1 MSFSNLHIKKVKVIF
16 LVLFFILP
24 GTQSFPFD
32 EQKEHKLNLAIG
44 SSIPDKKTGGSE
56 IILAAPS
63 VYPEKLPVKKG
74 TSVVTNSLFGEKYK
88 DVIVTSNELKGAV
101 YYLVSGHGGPDP
113 GAIAKYGNYTLCE
126 DEYAYDV
133 TLRLARNLTEH
144 GAAVYMITRDRNDG
158 IRDEPFLKPDKDEI
172 CYPNIKIPLNQ
183 VLRLRQRKDAINKLY
198 FQHKNDFQRM
208 IEIHIDSRSSDE
220 NIDVFFYYD
229 ERSKTGYNTA
239 KTLLN
244 TFDQKYEEKQ
254 PGRGYH
260 GSISIRNLFM
270 VNSTYP
276 PAVYIELGN
285 INHAR
290 DQKRFI
296 VTDNRQAVAN
306 WLRDGLIKDYGNNK

>member
-1 MSFSNLHIKKVKVIF
+1 MSFSNLHIKKVQLIF

-24 GTQSFPFD
+24 VLQTFAEVGSYSIFNFQVEPQTA
-32 EQKEHKLNLAIG
+32 KNNL
-44 SSIPDKKTGGSE
+44 
-56 IILAAPS
+56 
-63 VYPEKLPVKKG
+63 
-74 TSVVTNSLFGEKYK
+74 VVTNSLFGEKYK
-88 DVIVTSNELKGAV
+88 NVTVISNEMKGAV

-113 GAIAKYGNYTLCE
+113 GAMAFYGNNILCE

-133 TLRLARNLTEH
+133 TLRLARNLVER
-144 GAAVYMITRDRNDG
+144 GATVYMITRDKNDG
-158 IRDEPFLKPDKDEI
+158 IRDEQFLKPDKDEV
-172 CYPNIKIPLNQ
+172 CYPNLKIPLNQ
-183 VLRLRQRKDAINKLY
+183 VQRLRQRKDAVNNLY
-198 FQHKNDFQRM
+198 LKNRNYFQRM
-208 IEIHIDSRSSDE
+208 IEIHVDSRSSDE

-229 ERSKTGYNTA
+229 ERSKSGYNTA

-244 TFDQKYEEKQ
+244 TFDQKYDVKQ

-260 GSISIRNLFM
+260 GSISTRNLFM

-306 WLRDGLIKDYGNNK
+306 WLRDGLIKDYLNNKD

>member
-1 MSFSNLHIKKVKVIF
+1 MIISNLHIKKIQILF
-16 LVLFFILP
+16 LVLFFISC
-24 GTQSFPFD
+24 TAQSFPFHAFPGYKI
-32 EQKEHKLNLAIG
+32 QISNAILDLENSPG
-44 SSIPDKKTGGSE
+44 RKVNIIDSTTVRSEKKSF
-56 IILAAPS
+56 
-63 VYPEKLPVKKG
+63 EKGITVA
-74 TSVVTNSLFGEKYK
+74 TNSLFGEKYK
-88 DVIVTSNELKGAV
+88 DVTVNSSELKGAV

-113 GAIAKYGNYTLCE
+113 GAMAKYGNNILCE
-126 DEYAYDV
+126 DEYAYDI
-133 TLRLARNLTEH
+133 TLRLARNLTEF
-144 GAAVYMITRDRNDG
+144 GATVYMITRDRNDG
-158 IRDEPFLKPDKDEI
+158 IRDEAFLKPDKDEV
-172 CYPNIKIPLNQ
+172 CYPNLIIPLNQ

-198 FQHKNDFQRM
+198 FQHKNDYQRM

-229 ERSKTGYNTA
+229 ERSKTGYNA
-239 KTLLN
+239 ARTLLN
-244 TFDQKYEEKQ
+244 TFDQKYDEKQ

-260 GSISIRNLFM
+260 GSISTRNLFM

-306 WLRDGLIKDYGNNK
+306 WLRDGLIKDFENNK